1 MSICTRYTI
10 VSATMHQ
17 GNLLSY
23 DQDGAHVQDRPQPA
37 NRSTLATILAEYIG
51 GQKQTEVAETA
62 GLSKATLNRWL
73 SGKSV
78 APYHWDG
85 LLQLLAALRVTRA
98 QANRA
103 LRAAGIP
110 TIDALHASQLERASL
125 LERWL
130 VRAPNNLPAELTSF
144 VGRDDE
150 VIDLAIH
157 LSQAAVRLVTLT
169 GPGGSGKTRLALR
182 AAAELLDAFPDGVIF
197 VGLADITDPAEL
209 MPRTATALG
218 LADSTDA
225 SPEERVT
232 AWLARRKMLLIL
244 DNLEQIIDCGPA
256 LVRLLRSAPGVT
268 ILATSR
274 VPLHISGEHR
284 RAVRPLP
291 VPSPEAPIETLAG
304 NPSVKLFVQRAQ
316 TVDHEFALTTASSG
330 QIATLCARLDG
341 LPLAIELVAA
351 RTDTMSLPDLVSR
364 VPDVLALAGDGPR
377 DVAERQ
383 RALRATIAWSEQLLS
398 PPAQR
403 LFARLGVLNGW
414 NEALAIA
421 VASGPDLS
429 VDDIPALL
437 ATLNDAN
444 LIERFDD
451 GKISRYRML
460 ATIREYALERLDA
473 TNERAATAK
482 RHARAMLALAEDAP
496 PYIPKGSRAGWFER
510 VDRERANFD
519 AALTLAQTTGETLL
533 LARLVAALWPYWLEY
548 PLGRIGYH
556 WLTTALADADDLPAG
571 VRAELLTGAAHF
583 ELPLA
588 RHDLVY
594 EHATEALAIW
604 QELSDP
610 IGQAHT
616 FATLGWARITTDGP
630 HLALSLLKRQLEQWQ
645 TTGTELGIA
654 AALNDIAVLHI
665 ALGDFDIA
673 APYLQQQHDI
683 AQRTGDPFCQAHA
696 LHNLGLHALLR
707 GDIAAALKD
716 LGDAVT
722 RLEAERPTFLA
733 NTSKLYLTTAQCL
746 SGQLDTAE
754 AGYRELL
761 ERHERTGDRFQ
772 QSLAILGHAAVAH
785 RRGQAEHAAWLCG
798 VASTLLHASG
808 LTPLPAVQAFY
819 DRELALLRTQISDE
833 AFASAF
839 ARGAAVPADEA
850 LGVVLG

>member
-1 MSICTRYTI
+1 
-10 VSATMHQ
+10 MHQ

-23 DQDGAHVQDRPQPA
+23 DQDGAHVQDKPQPA

-51 GQKQTEVAETA
+51 GQKQTEVAEAA

-244 DNLEQIIDCGPA
+244 DNLEQLIDCGPA
-256 LVRLLRSAPGVT
+256 LVRLLQATPGVT

-330 QIATLCARLDG
+330 HIATLCARLDG

-398 PPAQR
+398 ASTRR

-414 NEALAIA
+414 NEELAIA
-421 VASGPDLS
+421 VASSPDLPAAA
-429 VDDIPALL
+429 IPALL
-437 ATLNDAN
+437 TTLDDAN

-473 TNERAATAK
+473 AGERNVITA
-482 RHARAMLALAEDAP
+482 RLAQAMLALAEDAP
-496 PYIPKGSRAGWFER
+496 PYVPKGSRAGWFQR
-510 VDRERANFD
+510 VDRERANID
-519 AALTLAQTTGETLL
+519 AALAWAQTTGDRLL
-533 LARLVAALWPYWLEY
+533 LARIVAALWPYWLEY
-548 PLGRIGYH
+548 PLGRFGFH
-556 WLTTALADADDLPAG
+556 WVTIALADADDLPARI
-571 VRAELLTGAAHF
+571 RAELLTGAAHF
-583 ELPLA
+583 ELTLN

-594 EHATEALAIW
+594 VHATEALAIW
-604 QELSDP
+604 RELSDP

-616 FATLGWARITTDGP
+616 FATLGWGKITTDGP
-630 HLALSLLKRQLEQWQ
+630 QTALMLLMQQLEQWQ
-645 TTGTELGIA
+645 AVGNELGIA

-665 ALGDFDIA
+665 ALGEFDSA
-673 APYLQQQHDI
+673 APYLQQQQEI
-683 AQRTGDPFCQAHA
+683 AQRTGDALCQAHA

-716 LGDAVT
+716 LGEAVT
-722 RLEAERPTFLA
+722 RLENERPTFLSA
-733 NTSKLYLTTAQCL
+733 GVKLYLATAQCL
-746 SGQLDTAE
+746 AGDIGRAE
-754 AGYRELL
+754 TGYQDLL
-761 ERHERTGDRFQ
+761 ELHERTGDRYQ
-772 QSLAILGHAAVAH
+772 QSLAILGHAAIAH

-798 VASTLLHASG
+798 VATTLQHVSG

-819 DRELALLRTQISDE
+819 ESELALLRTQISDE

-839 ARGAAVPADEA
+839 ARGADVPGDEA
-850 LGVVLG
+850 LGVVLGQVSSGHKAIDP